1 MAKFPRLKMKS
12 DIEKSTEADHRN
24 AIFEAADDIA
34 FITTDLQGLNAKIL
48 DFSPGAELIFGYQR
62 DELVGEKFS
71 VLCLGGD
78 SKIHPQTITQI
89 DPKKPGVTREIF
101 LTRKSGESFP
111 AIFSRYPIL
120 DSQGNLTAT
129 LCVAVDISQR
139 KRMEEALKFANSE
152 LRQLFNTAV
161 DGMRVIDKSRNM
173 LRTSNSFIKLCGTGK
188 EKTRGKKC
196 YEVLYG
202 PLCHTPKCPL
212 TLILHG
218 DELVEYE
225 VVKERCDGI
234 KIPCILT
241 ATPFRAPDG
250 EVLGIV
256 EHFKDV
262 TLREKAYESLK
273 KSERKY
279 STVVENSL
287 TGIYVEAEGK
297 IIFANKKFSEI
308 FGCNTEDLIRM
319 DIKNLIH
326 SDYLA
331 FIEDIR
337 TKLLKGEENLAEFE
351 IKCLTLDNQTIWAKI
366 RDTLI
371 EYEGKTA
378 ILGNLVDTTEQKHM
392 EETLRESE
400 KTLKILSSHLFTAQE
415 DERKRLAYEL
425 HDGIGQSLSAIKF
438 CTETLLSQFGNDAD
452 AKSDSSLQ
460 KIISLTQNAIEEVRK
475 ISMDLRPS
483 TLDDLGILAT
493 IAWFCREFQSIYS
506 SIRIESKIDI
516 KEHEVPGSTKTVIFR
531 VIQEALNNVGRHS
544 KADSMR
550 LSLRKTESHIELII
564 EDNGIGF
571 DLTETHAARSLI
583 KGFGLAGMRERVEFS
598 GGIFIVMSMK
608 GTGTFIRVK
617 WPLQKRLSTL

>member
-1 MAKFPRLKMKS
+1 MKP
-12 DIEKSTEADHRN
+12 DVEKPTEADHRN

-62 DELVGEKFS
+62 DEIVGEKFNR
-71 VLCLGGD
+71 LCFGGD

-89 DPKKPGVTREIF
+89 DPKKPGVTREIL

-120 DSQGNLTAT
+120 DSQDNLSAT
-129 LCVAVDISQR
+129 LGVAVDISQR
-139 KRMEEALKFANSE
+139 KRVEVALKFANSE

-161 DGMRVIDKSRNM
+161 DGMRVIDKSHNM
-173 LRTSNSFIKLCGTGK
+173 LRISDSFIKLCGAGK

-262 TLREKAYESLK
+262 TLRQEAFRALR

-287 TGIYVEAEGK
+287 TGIYIEIDG
-297 IIFANKKFSEI
+297 IIEFANNRFSEI
-308 FGCNTEDLIRM
+308 FGCTANQLAGVELKT
-319 DIKNLIH
+319 LIH
-326 SDYLA
+326 PDFLSHT
-331 FIEDIR
+331 EKIR
-337 TKLLKGEENLAEFE
+337 SELLNGERDSAEFE
-351 IKCLTLDNQTIWAKI
+351 IKCLTLNNQTIWAKI
-366 RDTLI
+366 RDTRI
-371 EYEGKTA
+371 EYENQDA
-378 ILGNLVDTTEQKHM
+378 ILGNLVDVTERKRM
-392 EETLRESE
+392 EETLVESE

-415 DERKRLAYEL
+415 DERKHLAHEL

-438 CTETLLSQFGNDAD
+438 CAENFQTQLVNGEATLGYML
-452 AKSDSSLQ
+452 LQ
-460 KIISLTQNAIEEVRK
+460 KIISLTQNVIEEVRK

-493 IAWFCREFQSIYS
+493 INWFCREFQSIYS
-506 SIRIESKIDI
+506 SIRIETKLNIRED
-516 KEHEVPGSTKTVIFR
+516 EVPVSIKTVIFR
-531 VIQEALNNVGRHS
+531 VIQEALSNVGRHS
-544 KADSMR
+544 QADSVR
-550 LSLRKTESHIELII
+550 LSLRTTGSHIELVI
-564 EDNGIGF
+564 EDKGIGF
-571 DLTETHAARSLI
+571 DLGETHATRSLL
-583 KGFGLAGMRERVEFS
+583 KGFGIAGMRERVEFS

-608 GTGTFIRVK
+608 GAGTFIRAK
-617 WPLQKRLSTL
+617 WPIQTSASTS